1 MLIICDV
8 RGQGWWMV
16 GCLQKTCIHWNL
28 LMNVVTPTIAIIPK
42 LNQTYLT
49 YLLTCS
55 SPQLNTTL
63 LECSAPHPLVTG
75 AGENWT
81 LDSGRHSR
89 VTFSLFPIL
98 NDYFIC
104 IWNNSTSFA
113 PLSAVGMF
121 TISVSCTPLPRRR
134 SVSMQCSQPFMIN
147 V

>member
-1 MLIICDV
+1 ML
-8 RGQGWWMV
+8 
-16 GCLQKTCIHWNL
+16 
-28 LMNVVTPTIAIIPK
+28 NVVTPTIAIIPK

-63 LECSAPHPLVTG
+63 LECSALQPLVTG

-81 LDSGRHSR
+81 LAL

-113 PLSAVGMF
+113 PFLVCRWYVYNLSQLHTAPMAPVCLDAVQSTFHDKCLKVGHLKH
-121 TISVSCTPLPRRR
+121 TLY
-134 SVSMQCSQPFMIN
+134 QCQRADQGNHYI
-147 V
+147 